1 MCGTSDDLSATVN
14 YQTETMSGASPW
26 YTIKDADERVVQVM
40 SGASI
45 EDKRTDLSVNI
56 NARQSDKQFGFT
68 VARSDED
75 DYESL
80 SFAGSYSQDST
91 DKLST
96 WTLAADF
103 SNDDLTPV
111 DSGLFSTRPASGS
124 KHSASMLASYSR
136 ILNKTT
142 MVQFGFGYIDKSG
155 FLSDPY
161 KVVFVEGQLIGD
173 NRPDGRTAKT
183 FFSRLRFFSEAA
195 NGALHLDYRYY
206 TDNWEIDSHTIDLA
220 WYQNIAD
227 DWQLI
232 PSVRLYSQ
240 TSSFFYEN
248 FYESVRVDGFHSTD
262 YRLSEYG
269 AVTYGLKLEKQ
280 LNDWTFNILAEKYHS
295 SGNLGFADA
304 DVENPALLDF
314 TLLSF
319 GLNYKF

>member
-1 MCGTSDDLSATVN
+1 
-14 YQTETMSGASPW
+14 
-26 YTIKDADERVVQVM
+26 
-40 SGASI
+40 
-45 EDKRTDLSVNI
+45 
-56 NARQSDKQFGFT
+56 
-68 VARSDED
+68 
-75 DYESL
+75 
-80 SFAGSYSQDST
+80 
-91 DKLST
+91 
-96 WTLAADF
+96 
-103 SNDDLTPV
+103 
-111 DSGLFSTRPASGS
+111 
-124 KHSASMLASYSR
+124 MLASYSR

-183 FFSRLRFFSEAA
+183 FFSRLRFFSEVA